1 MAQDD
6 HERTPGGGAGDGPL
20 SQAEIDALL
29 AALTAASSNPSPSP
43 TPAPTTAEA
52 PPAEPALA
60 SAPAAPEA
68 VEEVPPAPTP
78 ARPAVVL
85 DPALARFERLTMT
98 FSASIGTARIFVR
111 DWLALGVG
119 SRLVLESLP
128 HQAVSLKLNGVT
140 VGVGR
145 VVLVNNTLGVEV
157 VEWGRGGR

>member
-6 HERTPGGGAGDGPL
+6 HERSPEDGGAGDGPL

-29 AALTAASSNPSPSP
+29 AALTAASSNPAP
-43 TPAPTTAEA
+43 TPAPAPTPSEA
-52 PPAEPALA
+52 PPAEQALA
-60 SAPAAPEA
+60 SPPAPEA
-68 VEEVPPAPTP
+68 VEEVPPAPT
-78 ARPAVVL
+78 ATRPMAAL

-111 DWLALGVG
+111 DWLSLGVG

-157 VEWGRGGR
+157 VEWGRRGR

>member
-6 HERTPGGGAGDGPL
+6 HERSPGGGAGDGPL

-29 AALTAASSNPSPSP
+29 AALTAASSNPA
-43 TPAPTTAEA
+43 PAPTTAAA
-52 PPAEPALA
+52 PPAEQALV
-60 SAPAAPEA
+60 SSPAAPEA
-68 VEEVPPAPTP
+68 VEEASAPAPTP
-78 ARPAVVL
+78 TRPAVVL

-111 DWLALGVG
+111 DWLSLGVG

-157 VEWGRGGR
+157 VEWGRRGR